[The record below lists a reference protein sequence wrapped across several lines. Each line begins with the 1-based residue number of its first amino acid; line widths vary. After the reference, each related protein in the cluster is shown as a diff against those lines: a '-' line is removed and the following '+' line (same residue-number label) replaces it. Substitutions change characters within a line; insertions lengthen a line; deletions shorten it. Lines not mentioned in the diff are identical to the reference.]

1 MLPSATAPQLPAPTP
16 ELQRALHLSHFADAA
31 SMRTLQAE
39 VTGYAR
45 ALRAAMLS
53 QSVVNRM
60 IRALVDDSIP
70 TRAVPIRTS
79 EDRAR
84 LLALAAEWSA
94 APVF

>member
-1 MLPSATAPQLPAPTP
+1 MPSAPAPQLPGPTP
-16 ELQRALHLSHFADAA
+16 ELQRALHLSQFTDGA

-39 VTGYAR
+39 LAGYAR
-45 ALRAAMLS
+45 TLRAAMVS
-53 QSVVNRM
+53 QPVVDRM
-60 IRALVDDSIP
+60 IRALVDDSLP

-79 EDRAR
+79 EDRTR

>member
-1 MLPSATAPQLPAPTP
+1 MPSAPAPQLPGPTP
-16 ELQRALHLSHFADAA
+16 ELQRALHLSQFTDGA
-31 SMRTLQAE
+31 SMETLQTELA
-39 VTGYAR
+39 GCAR
-45 ALRAAMLS
+45 ALRAAMVS
-53 QSVVNRM
+53 QPVVERM
-60 IRALVDDSIP
+60 IRALVDDSLP